1 VIILGVHD
9 GHNASAALLIDGK
22 VIACASEERFT
33 RIKNDLCHPVNAI
46 NFVLKASGVVPE
58 QIDKVALAT
67 KRADPVRVKIKRE
80 SVFKIEDY
88 IREMHDY
95 WRPKLYENPQLDYL
109 PFARRYGLD
118 DNHSP
123 YNLDFLNHTPKEK
136 WSEVFN
142 EQRIG
147 LLVERLKIPKDKVG
161 LVDHH
166 TAHAYYAYMA
176 SPRDSSRKAA
186 VVTADS
192 WGDDC
197 NATISIVES
206 GRIKEIHRTA
216 MCNLARIYR
225 WMTLLLGMKPNEHE
239 YKVMGLAPYAKD
251 YIRDP
256 AYKIFK
262 ETLVVDGLDFKWK
275 QKPTDMYFYFR
286 ERFEG
291 VRFDGIA
298 GGVQLWLEEM
308 LCQWITNILNHT
320 GADVLYF
327 SGGLS
332 LNVKANKMVAE
343 LPIVRDLH
351 IPPSGGDE
359 SLAMGAAWF
368 LGTQLGET
376 STPLQDA
383 YLGYEPSEE
392 EARKA
397 AEQFRDH
404 PDYEVL
410 DHRSVEQLADLLVE
424 GKVLARCVGRME
436 FGARALGNRSI
447 LCDPSKPENLNL
459 INQKI
464 KFRDFWM
471 PFTPSILQ
479 ERANDYLVNPKR
491 LEASYMTLA
500 FDSTPRARKDIRAA
514 IHPADF
520 TVRPQV
526 VTSEL
531 NPEYYALIKAF
542 ERKTGIGALLNTSLN
557 LHGDPIVCNVAD
569 SIHTLINSGLD
580 GVILPGLLILRR
592 DRNTNAR

>member
-1 VIILGVHD
+1 
-9 GHNASAALLIDGK
+9 
-22 VIACASEERFT
+22 
-33 RIKNDLCHPVNAI
+33 
-46 NFVLKASGVVPE
+46 
-58 QIDKVALAT
+58 
-67 KRADPVRVKIKRE
+67 
-80 SVFKIEDY
+80 
-88 IREMHDY
+88 
-95 WRPKLYENPQLDYL
+95 
-109 PFARRYGLD
+109 
-118 DNHSP
+118 
-123 YNLDFLNHTPKEK
+123 
-136 WSEVFN
+136 
-142 EQRIG
+142 
-147 LLVERLKIPKDKVG
+147 
-161 LVDHH
+161 
-166 TAHAYYAYMA
+166 MA
-176 SPRDSSRKAA
+176 SPRAPSRKAA
-186 VVTADS
+186 IVTADS

-206 GRIKEIHRTA
+206 GQIKEIHRTA

-291 VRFDGIA
+291 IRFDGIA

-308 LCQWITNILNHT
+308 LCQWITNILSHT
-320 GADVLYF
+320 GTDVLYF

-332 LNVKANKMVAE
+332 LNVKANKTVAE
-343 LPIVRDLH
+343 LPIISDLH

-359 SLAMGAAWF
+359 SLAMGAAF
-368 LGTQLGET
+368 VLSTELGET
-376 STPLQDA
+376 PKPLQNA

-392 EARKA
+392 EARLG
-397 AEQFRDH
+397 AEQFRNH
-404 PDYEVL
+404 PDYEVI
-410 DHRSVEQLADLLVE
+410 DDWNSDQLAELLAQ

-479 ERANDYLVNPKR
+479 ERAADYLINPKN
-491 LEASYMTLA
+491 LQASYMTIA
-500 FDSTPRARKDIRAA
+500 FDSTPLGRKDIRAA

-526 VTSEL
+526 VTQEL
-531 NPEYYALIKAF
+531 NPGYYALIKAF
-542 ERKTGIGALLNTSLN
+542 ESKTGIGALLNTSLN
-557 LHGDPIVCNVAD
+557 LHGDPIVCNVVD
-569 SIHTLINSGLD
+569 SINTLIKSGLD

>member
-9 GHNASAALLIDGK
+9 GHNASAALLIDGR
-22 VIACASEERFT
+22 VVACASEERFT
-33 RIKNDLCHPVNAI
+33 RIKNDLCRPANAI
-46 NFVLKASGVVPE
+46 NYVLQASGVAPE
-58 QIDKVALAT
+58 QIDRVAMAT

-80 SVFKIEDY
+80 TLFKIEDY
-88 IREMHDY
+88 IREMHEY
-95 WRPKLYENPQLDYL
+95 WRPKFYENPQLDYL
-109 PFARRYGLD
+109 PFARQYGLD

-123 YNLDFLNHTPKEK
+123 YNVDFLNHTPKEK
-136 WSEVFN
+136 WSDVFN

-147 LLVERLKIPKDKVG
+147 LLAEQLTISKDKVS

-176 SPRDSSRKAA
+176 SPRDPNRKAA

-197 NATISIVES
+197 NATISVVES

-251 YIRDP
+251 YIRQP

-262 ETLVVDGLDFKWK
+262 ETLVVDGLDFRWN

-298 GGVQLWLEEM
+298 GGLQLWLEEM

-332 LNVKANKMVAE
+332 LNVKANKTVAE
-343 LPIVRDLH
+343 LPIVRELH

-359 SLAMGAAWF
+359 SLAMGAAF
-368 LGTQLGET
+368 VVGTELGDT
-376 STPLQDA
+376 SVPLKNA

-392 EARKA
+392 EARLG
-397 AEQFRDH
+397 AEQFRSH
-404 PDYEVL
+404 PDYEVI
-410 DHRSVEQLADLLVE
+410 DNWNPDQLAELLAQ

-479 ERANDYLVNPKR
+479 ERANDYLVNPKN
-491 LEASYMTLA
+491 LQASYMTIA
-500 FDSTPRARKDIRAA
+500 FDSTPRGRKDIRAA

-526 VTSEL
+526 VTQEL
-531 NPEYYALIKAF
+531 NPGYYALIKAF
-542 ERKTGIGALLNTSLN
+542 ESKTGIGALLNTSLN

-569 SIHTLINSGLD
+569 SIKTLTKSGLD
-580 GVILPGLLILRR
+580 GVILPGLLILKR
-592 DRNTNAR
+592 DPVAG